1 MKPSNRCWR
10 TARLA
15 GPRHVLKPAGM
26 QRRSTMGALCA
37 ALLIVTAAT
46 PALSE
51 VYKYQ
56 DADGRWHFSDRPP
69 PGSQAPAAGESRVS
83 PAEPRDL
90 AARLSA
96 RFNAV
101 SPVQRATL
109 AAVAIET
116 GQLKGA
122 GFFVSDDGYILTNRH
137 VVRPAPDQL
146 DQDRQQYEVAEQ
158 QLEAMEQELAARRK
172 RVAGVAADLASIRRG
187 QGRDLNE
194 RQLRR
199 EHDYLE
205 SAAQDLAAK
214 VEEGQ
219 KVLRKARRERDFRRN
234 SALAQTSFT
243 VVLKDGSR
251 FTARLIGTS
260 DQQDLALL
268 KLDGHRTPVLPVAA
282 SGHPGQGEQVYAIG
296 NPLGVSDSVTAGR
309 ITRVAGEH
317 ILTDVQ
323 LLPGN
328 SGGPLVNEAGE
339 VIAVNFAKLTKGGDA
354 NYQGF
359 GMAIPIGMAIA
370 AFPELR

>member
-1 MKPSNRCWR
+1 MGMQQERRQMKTIKRCWR
-10 TARLA
+10 M
-15 GPRHVLKPAGM
+15 GSHNG
-26 QRRSTMGALCA
+26 QRRSRLGALCA
-37 ALLIVTAAT
+37 ALLILTAAT
-46 PALSE
+46 PASSE
-51 VYKYQ
+51 VYKFQ

-69 PGSQAPAAGESRVS
+69 PGAQAPAARESTGS

-90 AARLSA
+90 TARLSA
-96 RFNAV
+96 RFNAQ

-137 VVRPAPDQL
+137 VVRPAPEQL

-172 RVAGVAADLASIRRG
+172 RVAGVAAELASIRRG

-243 VVLKDGSR
+243 IVLKDGSR

-309 ITRVAGEH
+309 VTRVAGEH

-359 GMAIPIGMAIA
+359 GMAIPIGIAIA